1 MSGPTLGVNI
11 NYLDLWLTTNSAG
24 TGKTMEGPIKSGQK
38 EVSNPLRSESRL
50 RFSMDCGH

>member
-11 NYLDLWLTTNSAG
+11 NYPDLWLTTNSAG
-24 TGKTMEGPIKSGQK
+24 TGKTMEGLIKSGQK

-50 RFSMDCGH
+50 RFLMDCGH

>member
-11 NYLDLWLTTNSAG
+11 NYPDLWLTTNSAG

-50 RFSMDCGH
+50 RFLMDCGH